1 MGHWVRASGILL
13 SGWDYPKAAQKI
25 RCIHKKNQVKCRHIS
40 KSYLSAHAFIIQ
52 LFARQTLGARASYP
66 EAQIQWVWRRR
77 HRGWA
82 LGASSNLD
90 M

>member
-40 KSYLSAHAFIIQ
+40 KSYLSAHPSIIQ
-52 LFARQTLGARASYP
+52 LFAHGRK
-66 EAQIQWVWRRR
+66 VWCIIYSGYL
-77 HRGWA
+77 RGP
-82 LGASSNLD
+82 S
-90 M
+90 